1 LIAEVG
7 IVEFAGQASWCVPRV
22 WHFFQLPFFQVSFSF
37 RDTDLFC
44 DQHLPHESDRIISAG
59 SAKVRGLGL
68 FLFLGP
74 CWTCLFDDVLLG
86 CCCFAPSEF
95 VWVVGLCRDQILL
108 FDPYFAKNQQGVYT
122 GFVDWCLFGCFAA
135 SSAVASLT
143 FFARPFAC
151 GLLRTWRIFPPPHTT
166 LIDFL
171 VALCQGV
178 MPAGLGG
185 DLR

>member
-1 LIAEVG
+1 MVAEVG
-7 IVEFAGQASWCVPRV
+7 IAVFAGQPSWCALRV
-22 WHFFQLPFFQVSFSF
+22 WHSFQLPFFQVSFSF

-68 FLFLGP
+68 FLFCGP
-74 CWTCLFDDVLLG
+74 VGPPPFDGVLWN
-86 CCCFAPSEF
+86 CCCLAPSEV
-95 VWVVGLCRDQILL
+95 VWVVGLCKDRILL
-108 FDPYFAKNQQGVYT
+108 VDPYLAKVQQGVCT
-122 GFVDWCLFGCFAA
+122 DFADWCLFDCFVA

-171 VALCQGV
+171 VALCQGG
-178 MPAGLGG
+178 MPIGLGG